1 MKTLKKLIPLSIV
14 LGCLSSCTYYNV
26 KPGPKANVI
35 GTYELVKYEMN
46 KVDEEGN
53 EIQDENGSYVRYD
66 RKAEIGAVAY
76 FSIADDG
83 YAYYAYKDKNTAPKA
98 STMFA
103 TFTLNGEQ
111 DEDHPEYVRSVS
123 IKDGVT
129 HLYEDQ
135 KYVGC
140 MDEPSMG
147 FRDELFKKTLHYNL
161 SGHMLFQPE
170 RKIPYQYVL
179 YQKVSNV
186 ASLAEVNRLMGTNF
200 EFNRPYEM
208 KAMTKYAVYHCSR
221 NLDSEESK
229 FGIYDYAFLNID
241 EYDNGTVKLYY
252 KLKGE
257 NPDVCVSVPV
267 TITEK
272 GYAFNITAFG
282 KEFKSSPNASSLPL
296 YLNVDYNDYDTEVD
310 PYVFESFAPYNG
322 EANTVVEM
330 IQECLNNPNI

>member
-1 MKTLKKLIPLSIV
+1 MKTLRKFIPLLIAVSS
-14 LGCLSSCTYYNV
+14 LSACTYGSV
-26 KPGPKANVI
+26 KPGPIENLV

-53 EIQDENGSYVRYD
+53 ELKDDEGSNIRYD
-66 RKAEIGAVAY
+66 RKKEIGAVAY

-129 HLYEDQ
+129 HLYDDQ

-140 MDEPSMG
+140 MDEPTMF
-147 FRDELFKKTLHYNL
+147 FRDDLFKKVLHYNL
-161 SGHMLFQPE
+161 SGHMLLQPE
-170 RKIPYQYVL
+170 RKIPYQYVE
-179 YQKVSNV
+179 YRRVSKE
-186 ASLAEVNRLMGTNF
+186 ASLAKINQLMNYNF
-200 EFNRPYEM
+200 EFDRPYELKSLSKFM
-208 KAMTKYAVYHCSR
+208 VYHCQP
-221 NLDSEESK
+221 NAGAEESK
-229 FGIYDYAFLNID
+229 FGIYEYAFLHID
-241 EYDNGTVKLYY
+241 EYENGTVKLYY

-257 NPDVCVSVPV
+257 SPDVCVSCPV
-267 TITEK
+267 TITQK

-310 PYVFESFAPYNG
+310 PYVFESFAPYYG
-322 EANTVVEM
+322 EANTTVDM
-330 IQECLNNPNI
+330 MNACRNNPNI